1 MASAQALEWQAS
13 MKRELASMSKHDV
26 YELVSA
32 PKRRKIIG
40 LMWAFKVKPD
50 GLFKS
55 RLCAQ
60 GFFQVAGTEFGST
73 HF

>member
-1 MASAQALEWQAS
+1 MASVQSLKWQAS
-13 MKRELASMSKHDV
+13 TERELANMSEHDV
-26 YELVSA
+26 YELAAA

-40 LMWAFKVKPD
+40 SMWVFKVRPD